1 MDWDFLIP
9 ITALVLIFGPKLFR
23 EVKDYLLK
31 KQQLK
36 AEIEL
41 KAEAL
46 RLKNSLELEKF
57 INSDNIFS
65 NWNDSPQD
73 RQKQGGHNIDNTNN
87 TNNNTNNN
95 DSNDDL
101 NQKRNSNYERY

>member
-57 INSDNIFS
+57 INSENIFS

-73 RQKQGGHNIDNTNN
+73 RQKQSGHSNDNND
-87 TNNNTNNN
+87 NNNNNN
-95 DSNDDL
+95 DNNNNDDL

>member
-1 MDWDFLIP
+1 MDSGLIIP
-9 ITALVLIFGPKLFR
+9 ITALVLIFGPRLLH

-36 AEIEL
+36 AEVEL

-57 INSDNIFS
+57 INSENIF
-65 NWNDSPQD
+65 NTQNDMKNA
-73 RQKQGGHNIDNTNN
+73 QKAETD
-87 TNNNTNNN
+87 
-95 DSNDDL
+95 DSL
-101 NQKRNSNYERY
+101 NQKRNSQYERY

>member
-1 MDWDFLIP
+1 MGKDILIP
-9 ITALVLIFGPKLFR
+9 VVALVLIFGPRLFH

-31 KQQLK
+31 RQQLK

-57 INSDNIFS
+57 INSENIF
-65 NWNDSPQD
+65 NTQNYRKQAKKAEPDDS
-73 RQKQGGHNIDNTNN
+73 
-87 TNNNTNNN
+87 
-95 DSNDDL
+95 L
-101 NQKRNSNYERY
+101 NQKRNSQYERY